1 MHSHTTQTFKGF
13 FKSLMTLNLKSILQV
28 LISLIIGFVIS
39 NLKLDYLEYYFFDV
53 RQRIAPESPISNN
66 IQLIFN
72 DAQTI
77 SDLLGEPEFKHY
89 ADLVDK
95 LESSKPR
102 FIIFNID
109 PTTLSGA
116 KKDKDFFISEINK
129 YKNIYFTTEDLE
141 LKGETN
147 RLKYETPFQDF
158 KLGSAPKTADTK
170 LFAKDNV
177 TRRMLISYQ
186 DKKMLHYQIAESY
199 NNQIESLENVHGL
212 FELLESYQVY
222 IRFHPTGSFPRK
234 SIAEFLKSPTDVTD
248 KIVVIGA
255 DNNKTFRDYIATPFS
270 RDSVA
275 MTTTEMHANMI
286 ETLIQNNAPKNIH
299 PWVQYLITILI
310 SVLTLHIVLTLRPA
324 HGLIILSGAFTAVI
338 LFSFILYWLFGLLF
352 QMANPLLAIFLCYYF
367 FIPYRLIIE
376 NRRSWEYYQKH
387 QILQQVEELK
397 TNFISMMS
405 HDLKTPIARI
415 LGMTDLILKDE
426 TSLSSNQREALD
438 TIKQSSDD
446 LLKFINAILQYG
458 RIESAN
464 VQLNLQNKDINSLI
478 KEVTKKHE
486 FLAKIKKIQV
496 LQELEPLFPI
506 EVDPELIK
514 QVFSNLLE
522 NAIKYS
528 PEETKIL
535 ITSEE
540 KNNKVIIQFSD
551 QGPGIP
557 SDELS
562 NIFMKFFRSKEAKT
576 STIKGSGLGLYLA
589 KYFTEIHQGSIFV
602 ESSLGKGSTFIV
614 ELPLEQRRNHAKNS
628 RG

>member
-1 MHSHTTQTFKGF
+1 M
-13 FKSLMTLNLKSILQV
+13 
-28 LISLIIGFVIS
+28 LISLLIGFAIS
-39 NLKLDYLEYYFFDV
+39 NLKLDYLEYYFFDL
-53 RQRIAPESPISNN
+53 RQRSAPEAPLSQKIH
-66 IQLIFN
+66 LIFN
-72 DAQTI
+72 DAKTI
-77 SDLLGEPEFKHY
+77 ATLQGEPDYLKYSE
-89 ADLVDK
+89 LIDK
-95 LESSKPR
+95 IESKNPR
-102 FIIFNID
+102 YVIFNID
-109 PTTLSGA
+109 PTTLNGSE
-116 KKDKDFFISEINK
+116 KDKNTFIATVLKFNNLI
-129 YKNIYFTTEDLE
+129 FTTEDLE

-147 RLKYETPFQDF
+147 RLKYPAPFQDF
-158 KLGSAPKTADTK
+158 KLGSAPKTSDTK

-186 DKKMLHYQIAESY
+186 DKKMLHYEVAESY
-199 NNQIESLENVHGL
+199 NTHIQDINQVRGL
-212 FELLESYQVY
+212 FELLESYQTY
-222 IRFHPTGSFPRK
+222 IHFHPTGSFPRS
-234 SIAEFLKSPTDVTD
+234 SIADALESLPELND
-248 KIVVIGA
+248 KIVIIGA
-255 DNNKTFRDYIATPFS
+255 DNNKTFRDYISTPFS

-286 ETLIQNNAPKNIH
+286 ETLINNHAPVQLH
-299 PWVQYLITILI
+299 PWIQYLITILI
-310 SVLTLHIVLTLRPA
+310 SVLTLHIVLTLKPA
-324 HGLIILSGAFTAVI
+324 HGLLILTGAFIAVVI
-338 LFSFILYWLFGLLF
+338 FAMVLYWPFGFLF

-426 TSLSSNQREALD
+426 TTLSSNQREALD

-464 VQLNLQNKDINSLI
+464 VQLNLQNKDVNSLLTDVI
-478 KEVTKKHE
+478 KKHE
-486 FLAKIKKIQV
+486 FLAKLKKIQI
-496 LQELEPLFPI
+496 LTELEPLFPI
-506 EVDPELIK
+506 EIDPELIK

-528 PEETKIL
+528 HEDTKIL

-540 KNNKVIIQFSD
+540 KNNKVVLQFAD

-557 SDELS
+557 GDELS

-589 KYFTEIHQGSIFV
+589 KYFTEIHQGNIFV

-628 RG
+628 RS